1 MCEIEL
7 SLGSGSDVVTA
18 CRISGVS
25 NANYYTWRK
34 RFSRMGRLEMAN
46 LKSLQKENDRLKKIV
61 ADWELDKLAFFETLV
76 LVYEVVNGSTEC
88 IDIVTDHNT
97 HVPQKPP
104 QGSRFCM
111 CLALYKPGCIGVQK
125 SVCAAEQRLK
135 AGA

>member
-1 MCEIEL
+1 
-7 SLGSGSDVVTA
+7 
-18 CRISGVS
+18 
-25 NANYYTWRK
+25 
-34 RFSRMGRLEMAN
+34 MAN